1 MDAPTGHP
9 TRADILL
16 DETERMLLP
25 LARLL
30 IANGIGYPQL
40 AARLKHVFLT
50 AARFELA
57 ADGGRQT
64 DSALSLLSGVHR
76 KDIRAAKMA
85 AENGEPAT
93 GAPLSRAAEVF
104 TRWMHDPA
112 LRAPDGSPKALPRS
126 GPAPSFESLVASV
139 STDFHA
145 RSMLDELLRLGVVK
159 LDGESVIP
167 SRDGFVPRE
176 GFRELA
182 YYFGENLRDHMA
194 AAATNLSAADRGEKP
209 VFLEQSVFA
218 DGLTEASA
226 AALGEVARGL
236 WRTAFDSMVGEAAR
250 HCEQDNTAVADRRM
264 RFGVYYYAEPTTPQ
278 EDRS

>member
-40 AARLKHVFLT
+40 AARLKYVFLE

-126 GPAPSFESLVASV
+126 GPTPSFETLVASV

-159 LDGESVIP
+159 IEGESVIP
-167 SRDGFVPRE
+167 SHDGFVPRE

-218 DGLTEASA
+218 DGLSEASV
-226 AALGEVARGL
+226 AALGEVARTL

-264 RFGVYYYAEPTTPQ
+264 RFGIYYYAEPTTPQ
-278 EDRS
+278 EDES